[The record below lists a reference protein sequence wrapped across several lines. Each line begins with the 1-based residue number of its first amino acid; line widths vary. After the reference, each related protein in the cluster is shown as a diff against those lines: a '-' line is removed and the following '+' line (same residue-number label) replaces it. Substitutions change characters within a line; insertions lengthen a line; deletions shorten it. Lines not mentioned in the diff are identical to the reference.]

1 MHKLCYKQISR
12 EEIEVFFSNFY
23 CVYIYGFSIQNKY
36 SFTQAQTGDFFKQ
49 NVYENSNTDNIDG
62 AVSRVNM
69 F

>member
-36 SFTQAQTGDFFKQ
+36 SFTQAQTGDFFKK
-49 NVYENSNTDNIDG
+49 
-62 AVSRVNM
+62 M
-69 F
+69 FMKTATQLILMELFPE